1 MRLSSVNTS
10 LDVEFLEHL
19 HRQRGAVAVEQFER
33 PQLLRRLAGFA
44 ADRIQQDIGVEEM
57 QPYLSR

>member
-19 HRQRGAVAVEQFER
+19 HRQCGAVEQFER
-33 PQLLRRLAGFA
+33 PHLLCRLVGVA